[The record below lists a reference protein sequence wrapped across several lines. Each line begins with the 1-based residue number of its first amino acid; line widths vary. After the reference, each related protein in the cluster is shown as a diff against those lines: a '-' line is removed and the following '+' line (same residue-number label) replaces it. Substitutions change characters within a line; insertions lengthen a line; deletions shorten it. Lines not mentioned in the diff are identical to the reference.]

1 MDKNMQQDLGKRIR
15 KLREDAHMSQA
26 ELARELQVSR
36 QAVSRWESGSSV
48 PDASIVSDLC
58 RALGVKYES
67 VFGAFE
73 SGEAAASADEKV
85 MPQVAAALSEEQRE
99 EVGKAIGEMREYIKR
114 DAAAKQ
120 SAERRRKA
128 VTAGVIA
135 MLAAAI
141 GFLLFFLLATTWQE
155 LFPPTNGGVGAG
167 SAAVKPI
174 SDFTAY
180 DKWSIVAMIAAWFAC
195 GVVAAVISV
204 LRYNKK
210 IKKSEE
216 KIIAAAFGKNVD
228 GND

>member
-15 KLREDAHMSQA
+15 NLREDAHMSQA

-128 VTAGVIA
+128 VTAGAIA

-141 GFLLFFLLATTWQE
+141 GFLLFFLLATTWNE
-155 LFPPTNGGVGAG
+155 LFSPTSGGVGTG
-167 SAAVKPI
+167 SAAVKPL

-210 IKKSEE
+210 IKKSEANKDE
-216 KIIAAAFGKNVD
+216 EE
-228 GND
+228 

>member
-15 KLREDAHMSQA
+15 NLREDAHMSQA

-210 IKKSEE
+210 IKKSEVNIDE
-216 KIIAAAFGKNVD
+216 KE
-228 GND
+228 

>member
-1 MDKNMQQDLGKRIR
+1 MENNMQQDLGKRIR
-15 KLREDAHMSQA
+15 NLREDAHMSQA
-26 ELARELQVSR
+26 ELAREIQVSR

-73 SGEAAASADEKV
+73 LGDVAASADEKV

-99 EVGKAIGEMREYIKR
+99 EVDKAIGEMREYIKR

-128 VTAGVIA
+128 VTAGVLTTILTSVLFVLTVVFISTWDKIFPGDGSYA
-135 MLAAAI
+135 SAVTVTPPSRLSAQDIWSMI
-141 GFLLFFLLATTWQE
+141 GLVFFFVAL
-155 LFPPTNGGVGAG
+155 GVA
-167 SAAVKPI
+167 
-174 SDFTAY
+174 
-180 DKWSIVAMIAAWFAC
+180 
-195 GVVAAVISV
+195 AAVISV

-210 IKKSEE
+210 IKKAKRKS
-216 KIIAAAFGKNVD
+216 
-228 GND
+228 

>member
-128 VTAGVIA
+128 VTAGVLTTI
-135 MLAAAI
+135 LT
-141 GFLLFFLLATTWQE
+141 GVLFVLTVVFISTWDKI
-155 LFPPTNGGVGAG
+155 FPGDG
-167 SAAVKPI
+167 SYASAVSVTPPSRLSAQDI
-174 SDFTAY
+174 
-180 DKWSIVAMIAAWFAC
+180 WSIIGLVFFFVAL
-195 GVVAAVISV
+195 GVVAAMISV